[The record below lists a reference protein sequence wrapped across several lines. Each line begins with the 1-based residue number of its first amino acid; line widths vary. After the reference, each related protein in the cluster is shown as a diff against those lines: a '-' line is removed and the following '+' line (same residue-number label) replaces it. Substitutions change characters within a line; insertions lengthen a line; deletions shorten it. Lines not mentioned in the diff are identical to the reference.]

1 MNFETTLNHH
11 NFILAEGAV
20 IEILRRSEMTLLHPL
35 LENALLIYD
44 KSGRAALAAIYK
56 DYTSI
61 ARRAGCPMVIFTPTW
76 RANPDRIARANI
88 KRNINVDATIFL
100 RNLRDSWINRHQIFI
115 GGLLGCK
122 HDCYRPELGLTA
134 PEAESFHRN
143 QAHQL
148 ANSGVDLLLSATMPA
163 VPEACG
169 MALAMATCGIPY
181 IISFVI
187 NRQGNILDGNS
198 LEKAIDT
205 IDSLCSRPP
214 LGYMVNCAYPSFLKA
229 HRLRPRFLSRLIG
242 FQANA
247 SSLDQTDLDEN
258 NQLQADDID
267 DWGSKMIQLHHRYG
281 LKILGGCCGTGP
293 NHLEYLVREID
304 IGILEENRSVHS

>member
-1 MNFETTLNHH
+1 MKFETTLNDH

-20 IEILRRSEMTLLHPL
+20 IEILRRSELTRLHPL
-35 LENALLIYD
+35 LENALLIYE
-44 KSGRAALAAIYK
+44 KAGRAALAEIYN
-56 DYTSI
+56 DYVSI

-76 RANPDRIARANI
+76 RANPDRIVRA
-88 KRNINVDATIFL
+88 KVKQNINADATIFL
-100 RNLRDSWINRHQIFI
+100 KSLRDSWINRHQIFI

-134 PEAESFHRN
+134 AEAESFHRN
-143 QAHQL
+143 QAYQL
-148 ANSGVDLLLSATMPA
+148 AKSGVDLLLSATMPA

-169 MALAMATCGIPY
+169 MALAMAACDIPY

-187 NRQGNILDGNS
+187 NRQGNILDGSS
-198 LEKAIDT
+198 LEKAIDA
-205 IDSLCSRPP
+205 IDSLCSRRP

-229 HRLRPRFLSRLIG
+229 HRLRPRLLSRLIG

-247 SSLDQTDLDEN
+247 SSLDQTDLDGN
-258 NQLQADDID
+258 DRLQADDID
-267 DWGSKMIQLHHRYG
+267 DWGSKMIHLHRRYG

-293 NHLEYLVREID
+293 NHLKYLVREI
-304 IGILEENRSVHS
+304 GLRPSGEK